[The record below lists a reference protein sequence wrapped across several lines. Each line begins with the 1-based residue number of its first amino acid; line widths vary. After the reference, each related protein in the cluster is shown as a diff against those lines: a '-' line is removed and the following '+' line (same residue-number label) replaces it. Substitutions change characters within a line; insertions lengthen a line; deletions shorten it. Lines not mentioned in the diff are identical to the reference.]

1 MTSAVPVE
9 AATAG
14 NGPAEFL
21 CGKCRLDRSR
31 VHALLAGLPD
41 IVYLSG
47 RLGAHPELH
56 AAINLLAAEVNAD
69 RQGQSAVLAALLD
82 LLLVYLV
89 RAWLDEHPMTGW
101 PKAPHDLQI
110 AVALHALH
118 DELAAPWRVENLAAR
133 VGLSR
138 ATLARRFTSL
148 TGQSPMAYLAW
159 WRMTAAAQL
168 LRETDRSLPGIAAE
182 VGYGS
187 SYAFSHAFRRQFGLT
202 PGRYRT
208 IADPT

>member
-1 MTSAVPVE
+1 VTSAVPVE

-14 NGPAEFL
+14 DGPAEFL

-31 VHALLAGLPD
+31 VHALLAGLP
-41 IVYLSG
+41 
-47 RLGAHPELH
+47 
-56 AAINLLAAEVNAD
+56 
-69 RQGQSAVLAALLD
+69 
-82 LLLVYLV
+82 
-89 RAWLDEHPMTGW
+89 
-101 PKAPHDLQI
+101 
-110 AVALHALH
+110 
-118 DELAAPWRVENLAAR
+118 AAPWRVENLAAR
-133 VGLSR
+133 VDLSR

-187 SYAFSHAFRRQFGLT
+187 PYAFSHAFKRQFGLT